1 MELIHTSNQ
10 IELYDDFAHHP
21 TAIKTTLEGLRA
33 KVGQA
38 KIIAVIEPRS
48 ATMKLGIHKETL
60 SASVSRA
67 DQVYW
72 YQNPGIDWDIDAVA
86 TDCSVP
92 ATATA
97 DIDQLL
103 QLVIG
108 AATAECH
115 IVIMSNGGFE
125 GFYGLLT
132 ERLAAR

>member
-1 MELIHTSNQ
+1 VTV
-10 IELYDDFAHHP
+10 YDDFAHHP

-60 SASVSRA
+60 SASVNRA

-72 YQNPGIDWDIDAVA
+72 YQNPAIDWDIDAVA
-86 TDCSVP
+86 SDCSVP

-103 QLVIG
+103 QLVLG
-108 AATAECH
+108 AATEESH
-115 IVIMSNGGFE
+115 VVIMSNGGFE
-125 GFYGLLT
+125 GFHGLLT